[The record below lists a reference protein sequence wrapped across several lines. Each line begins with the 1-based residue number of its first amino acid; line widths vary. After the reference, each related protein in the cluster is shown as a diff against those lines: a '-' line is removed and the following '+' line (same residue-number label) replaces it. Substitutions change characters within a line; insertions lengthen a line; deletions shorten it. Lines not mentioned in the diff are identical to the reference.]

1 MSNSDWLTIPSEEIW
16 ITIQDQVLTCVKE
29 QGGMDEDDI
38 ENAVERHVE
47 DIIDDNVH
55 SVIEYQ
61 YEILDGDDVIDII
74 RNQWGEGEYDQLV
87 RDICAEYVAVDMKE
101 VEKLIDAKHEQ
112 DTATSTELYDQ
123 VQELTH
129 KVDHMQKT
137 ISVIVSSMASVVAF
151 VHQGE

>member
-1 MSNSDWLTIPSEEIW
+1 MSNSDWLTIPSEDVW
-16 ITIQDQVLTCVKE
+16 VTIQDQVLACVKE
-29 QGGMDEDDI
+29 QGGTDEDDI
-38 ENAVERHVE
+38 RDVVERHVE
-47 DIIDDNVH
+47 DIIEDNVH
-55 SVIEYQ
+55 SVVEYQ

-74 RNQWGEGEYDQLV
+74 HSQWRDGEYEDFIRETLH
-87 RDICAEYVAVDMKE
+87 EYSAVDMKE